1 MSVFFEIDDKDKARK
16 KGSLYSR
23 FSTLTS
29 LISVSLFC
37 PSHLRL
43 FRLEHETTDQAVD
56 AFKEYVE
63 ALEAANWN
71 ITNISDL
78 QDLPWYQN
86 QYGRDD
92 PVEKVDSILPVRQA
106 FIVDDSSAAAGSSS
120 APDASDFKKSVNL
133 IKSSTSSSS
142 SGGTSSNGSGASSAN
157 SVSGS
162 STSGAIQLSFNLFF
176 LGGLGLAAT
185 ALA

>member
-1 MSVFFEIDDKDKARK
+1 MSIIVEIEDKDKARK
-16 KGSLYSR
+16 NGSLYSR

-63 ALEAANWN
+63 ALEAAKWEVGN
-71 ITNISDL
+71 IPQL

-92 PVEKVDSILPVRQA
+92 PVEKVDSILPVREA

-133 IKSSTSSSS
+133 IKSSSSSASGTNS
-142 SGGTSSNGSGASSAN
+142 SGSGASSAN

-162 STSGAIQLSFNLFF
+162 STSGASQLSFNLFF
-176 LGGLGLAAT
+176 LGGLGLAAV